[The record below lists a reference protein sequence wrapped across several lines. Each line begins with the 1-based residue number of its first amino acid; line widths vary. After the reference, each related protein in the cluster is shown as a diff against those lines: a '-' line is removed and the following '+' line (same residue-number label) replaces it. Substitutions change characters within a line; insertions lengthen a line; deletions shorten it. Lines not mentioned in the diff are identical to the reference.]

1 MLNNQTID
9 KLSGMRLSAMARE
22 YRRQL
27 EHTPTNSL
35 SFDERFGMLVDSEWT
50 ARKNNQLRRLLKNAD
65 LRIRNACLE
74 DLDYS
79 PQHNLDKNMVARL
92 ADCAWVKEGRNLI
105 ITGATG
111 TGKTYL
117 ASAFGNAACRQ
128 GFKVKYYRVNRLLTD
143 LSIGHGDG
151 SYNKLM
157 RDLKKTDLIIL
168 DDFGMAILDPVS
180 SRDLLEVIEDRFG
193 TKSTIIATQLPV
205 TKWHDLF
212 EDGTIADAILDRV
225 IHNSYRFEPK
235 GDSKRK
241 DNNPDPFLHHE
252 SEQQDCI

>member
-27 EHTPTNSL
+27 ESTPTSSL
-35 SFDERFGMLVDSEWT
+35 GFEERFGMLVDSEWT
-50 ARKNNQLRRLLKNAD
+50 ARKNNQLQKLLKIAG

-74 DLDYS
+74 DLDYA
-79 PQHNLDKNMVARL
+79 PQHNLDKNMVSRL
-92 ADCAWVKEGRNLI
+92 ANCAWVKEGRNLI
-105 ITGATG
+105 ICGATG

-143 LSIGHGDG
+143 LTIGHGDG

-157 RDLKKTDLIIL
+157 RDLKKMDLIIL

-193 TKSTIIATQLPV
+193 AKSTIIATQLPV
-205 TKWHDLF
+205 NKWHDLF
-212 EDGTIADAILDRV
+212 EDCTIADAILDRV
-225 IHNSYRFEPK
+225 IHNSHRFEPK

-241 DNNPDPFLHHE
+241 DNNLE
-252 SEQQDCI
+252 SPS

>member
-1 MLNNQTID
+1 MLNNQTAD
-9 KLSGMRLSAMARE
+9 KLAGMRLSAMSRE

-27 EHTPTNSL
+27 EHPPTHDL
-35 SFDERFGMLVDSEWT
+35 SFDERFKMLVDSEWA
-50 ARKNNQLRRLLKNAD
+50 ARKNNQLQLLLKMAN
-65 LRIRNACLE
+65 LRIRDACLE
-74 DLDYS
+74 DLNYN
-79 PQHNLDKNMVARL
+79 PKHNLDKGQVSLL
-92 ADCAWVKEGRNLI
+92 ADCTWVREGRNLI

-117 ASAFGNAACRQ
+117 TCAFGNAACRQ

-157 RDLKKTDLIIL
+157 RDLKKTYLVIL

-193 TKSTIIATQLPV
+193 AKGTIIATQLPV
-205 TKWHDLF
+205 TGWHSLF
-212 EDGTIADAILDRV
+212 EDSTIADAILDLV
-225 IHNSYRFEPK
+225 IHNSYRLEPK
-235 GDSKRK
+235 GDSKRRG
-241 DNNPDPFLHHE
+241 NNPD
-252 SEQQDCI
+252 SNTQDGNEQTSS

>member
-1 MLNNQTID
+1 MLNNQTAD

-27 EHTPTNSL
+27 EHTPTSSL

-50 ARKNNQLRRLLKNAD
+50 ARKNNQLQRLLKMAD

-79 PQHNLDKNMVARL
+79 PKHNLDKNMVARL
-92 ADCAWVKEGRNLI
+92 ADCAWVKDGRNLI
-105 ITGATG
+105 ITGSTG
-111 TGKTYL
+111 TGKTFL
-117 ASAFGNAACRQ
+117 TSAFGNAACRQ

-143 LSIGHGDG
+143 LAIGHGDG

-157 RDLKKTDLIIL
+157 RELKKTDLIIL

-193 TKSTIIATQLPV
+193 AKSTIIATQLPV
-205 TKWHDLF
+205 ADWHGLF
-212 EDGTIADAILDRV
+212 EDSTIADAILDRV

-241 DNNPDPFLHHE
+241 DNNLE
-252 SEQQDCI
+252 SLS

>member
-1 MLNNQTID
+1 MLNNQTAD

-22 YRRQL
+22 YCRQL
-27 EHTPTNSL
+27 EYTPTSSL

-50 ARKNNQLRRLLKNAD
+50 ARKNNQLQRLLKIAN

-79 PQHNLDKNMVARL
+79 PKRNLDKNMVARL
-92 ADCAWVKEGRNLI
+92 ADCAWIKEGRNLI

-111 TGKTYL
+111 TGKTFL

-128 GFKVKYYRVNRLLTD
+128 GFKAKYYRVNRLLTD
-143 LSIGHGDG
+143 LAIGHGDG

-193 TKSTIIATQLPV
+193 AKSTIIATQLPV
-205 TKWHDLF
+205 ADWHGLF
-212 EDGTIADAILDRV
+212 EDSTIADAILDRV

-241 DNNPDPFLHHE
+241 VNN
-252 SEQQDCI
+252 QDSLS

>member
-1 MLNNQTID
+1 MLNNQTMD
-9 KLSGMRLSAMARE
+9 KLAGMRLSAMSRE

-27 EHTPTNSL
+27 EHPSTSDL
-35 SFDERFGMLVDSEWT
+35 SFEDRFAMLVDSEWT
-50 ARKNNQLRRLLKNAD
+50 ARKNNQLGRLLKAAN
-65 LRIRNACLE
+65 LRIGNACLE

-79 PQHNLDKNMVARL
+79 SKHNLDKNMVARL
-92 ADCAWVKEGRNLI
+92 ADCAWIREGRNLI
-105 ITGATG
+105 ITGFTG

-117 ASAFGNAACRQ
+117 ACAFGNAACRQ
-128 GFKVKYYRVNRLLTD
+128 GFKVRYYRVNRLLTD

-157 RDLKKTDLIIL
+157 RDLKKTDLVIL

-193 TKSTIIATQLPV
+193 ANGTIIATQLPV
-205 TKWHDLF
+205 ADWHSLF
-212 EDGTIADAILDRV
+212 EDSTIADAILDRV
-225 IHNSYRFEPK
+225 VHSSYRFEPK

-241 DNNPDPFLHHE
+241 DNNPDLLQVENPQ
-252 SEQQDCI
+252 SCN

>member
-1 MLNNQTID
+1 MLNNQTAD

-22 YRRQL
+22 YHRQL
-27 EHTPTNSL
+27 EHTPTSSL
-35 SFDERFGMLVDSEWT
+35 SFDERFGMLVDSEWM
-50 ARKNNQLRRLLKNAD
+50 ARKNNQLQRLLKIAN
-65 LRIRNACLE
+65 LRIRDACLE
-74 DLDYS
+74 DIDYS
-79 PQHNLDKNMVARL
+79 PNHNLDKSMVSRL

-128 GFKVKYYRVNRLLTD
+128 SYKVKYYRVNRLLTD

-205 TKWHDLF
+205 TGWHDLF
-212 EDGTIADAILDRV
+212 EDSTIADAILDRV

-241 DNNPDPFLHHE
+241 PNAPDSFTNNEKEH
-252 SEQQDCI
+252 CVN

>member
-27 EHTPTNSL
+27 ESIPTSSL
-35 SFDERFGMLVDSEWT
+35 GFEERFGMLVDSEWT
-50 ARKNNQLRRLLKNAD
+50 ARKNNLLQRLLKIAG

-74 DLDYS
+74 DLDYA
-79 PQHNLDKNMVARL
+79 PQHNLDKNMVSRL
-92 ADCAWVKEGRNLI
+92 ANCNWVNEGRNLI
-105 ITGATG
+105 ICGATG

-143 LSIGHGDG
+143 LTIGHGDG

-157 RDLKKTDLIIL
+157 RDLKKMDLIIL
-168 DDFGMAILDPVS
+168 DDFGMAILDPLS

-193 TKSTIIATQLPV
+193 AKSTIIATQLPV

-212 EDGTIADAILDRV
+212 EDSTIADAILDRV
-225 IHNSYRFEPK
+225 IHNSHRFEPK

-241 DNNPDPFLHHE
+241 DNNLE
-252 SEQQDCI
+252 SSF

>member
-1 MLNNQTID
+1 MLNHQTAD
-9 KLSGMRLSAMARE
+9 KLSGMRLSAMSKE

-27 EHTPTNSL
+27 EQVSTASL

-50 ARKNNQLRRLLKNAD
+50 SRKSNQHQRLLKTAN

-79 PQHNLDKNMVARL
+79 PKHNLDKHTVSRL
-92 ADCAWVKEGRNLI
+92 ADCAWIKEGRNLI

-128 GFKVKYYRVNRLLTD
+128 GYKVKYYRVNRLLTD
-143 LSIGHGDG
+143 LAIGHGDG

-157 RDLKKTDLIIL
+157 RDLKKTDLVIL
-168 DDFGMAILDPVS
+168 DDFGMAILDPIS

-193 TKSTIIATQLPV
+193 SKGTIIATQLPV
-205 TKWHDLF
+205 TGWHDLF
-212 EDGTIADAILDRV
+212 EDSTIADAILDRV

-235 GDSKRK
+235 GDSKRR
-241 DNNPDPFLHHE
+241 DNNPDSLLQ
-252 SEQQDCI
+252 SENGQSCN

>member
-1 MLNNQTID
+1 MLNNQTAD

-27 EHTPTNSL
+27 EHTATSSL

-50 ARKNNQLRRLLKNAD
+50 ARKNNQLQRLLKIAD

-74 DLDYS
+74 DLDFS
-79 PQHNLDKNMVARL
+79 PKHNLDKNMVARL

-111 TGKTYL
+111 TGKTFL

-143 LSIGHGDG
+143 LAIGHGDG

-168 DDFGMAILDPVS
+168 DDFGLAILDPAS

-193 TKSTIIATQLPV
+193 AKSTIIATQLPV
-205 TKWHDLF
+205 ADWHGLF
-212 EDGTIADAILDRV
+212 EDSTIADAILDRV

-241 DNNPDPFLHHE
+241 PNSLEASSGNG
-252 SEQQDCI
+252 SV